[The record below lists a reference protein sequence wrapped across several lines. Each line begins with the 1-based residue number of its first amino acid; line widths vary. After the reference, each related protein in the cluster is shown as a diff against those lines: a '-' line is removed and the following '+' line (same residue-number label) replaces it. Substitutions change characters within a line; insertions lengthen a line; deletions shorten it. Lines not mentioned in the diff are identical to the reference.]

1 MAIDFKDSIAVPSI
15 SINGASLGTLAFS
28 SATIPTNN
36 NQLSNGAGYVTSSGN
51 TTIGINQSN
60 TLNTATV
67 FATLN
72 FTDGVATS
80 VTTRTLTL
88 GNLGF
93 TGANNANY
101 ITNNNQLTNGA
112 GYTTNTG
119 TVTGVTATSP
129 VVSSGGAAPIISMPA
144 ATSST
149 NGYLTSTNWQT
160 FNNKT
165 SNTGTITNVIAG
177 TGMTG
182 GGSSGSVTLNN
193 SITNNNQ
200 LTNGAGYITA
210 SGVSSGDKGSFH
222 PTATQTISSGGTVLT
237 RSTLLLPGNTIT
249 AVGMSMNAAGDELT
263 LSDSQDV
270 EINLNFASIASS
282 STNRILTAAV
292 VQIDTGSGEW
302 VDIQGTEVYNY
313 DRGVS
318 NSNTSYG
325 YIIAGSGGSTVFEN
339 IRNDTSKLRVQFWI
353 VGRASTGTG
362 MTTLSSGCR
371 LSVKGI

>member
-1 MAIDFKDSIAVPSI
+1 MAIVFKDNIEVPDI
-15 SINGASLGTLAFS
+15 EVGGLALGLNAFTS
-28 SATIPTNN
+28 TTIPTNN
-36 NQLSNGAGYVTSSGN
+36 NQISNGAGYVTSSGN

-80 VTTRTLTL
+80 ATTRTLTL

-149 NGYLTSTNWQT
+149 DGYLTSANWQT

>member
-1 MAIDFKDSIAVPSI
+1 MAIDFKDGIAVPSI

-51 TTIGINQSN
+51 TTIGINQN
-60 TLNTATV
+60 TTLNTSTV
-67 FATLN
+67 LATLN
-72 FTDGVATS
+72 FTNGVATS
-80 VTTRTLTL
+80 ATTRTLTL

-177 TGMTG
+177 TGITG
-182 GGSSGSVTLNN
+182 GGTSGAVTVNTSILSLFSMFTCSTTTITSASNGVGNAVVMKFDTEAVSYGATGGMEIFGSSGFPSLEGSSYSILIKADSDNIRYFEFQWNVTSEPN
-193 SITNNNQ
+193 
-200 LTNGAGYITA
+200 
-210 SGVSSGDKGSFH
+210 
-222 PTATQTISSGGTVLT
+222 TV
-237 RSTLLLPGNTIT
+237 I
-249 AVGMSMNAAGDELT
+249 
-263 LSDSQDV
+263 
-270 EINLNFASIASS
+270 
-282 STNRILTAAV
+282 NRIL
-292 VQIDTGSGEW
+292 SGIRLQNGVLTEE
-302 VDIQGTEVYNY
+302 GTLLSWNTMDPTYSYIY
-313 DRGVS
+313 DRGAGTLRKGSTAGSIIIQVPTS
-318 NSNTSYG
+318 ESNTFYRMQFWRES
-325 YIIAGSGGSTVFEN
+325 ASNGSTKSESVLN
-339 IRNDTSKLRVQFWI
+339 
-353 VGRASTGTG
+353 GTQW
-362 MTTLSSGCR
+362 T
-371 LSVKGI
+371 VKQLI

>member
-28 SATIPTNN
+28 SATIPTDN

-51 TTIGINQSN
+51 TTIGINQNN
-60 TLNTATV
+60 TLNTSTV

-80 VTTRTLTL
+80 ATTRTLTL

-149 NGYLTSTNWQT
+149 NGYLTSANWQT

-177 TGMTG
+177 TGITG
-182 GGSSGSVTLNN
+182 GGTSGAVTLNT
-193 SITNNNQ
+193 SIHQ
-200 LTNGAGYITA
+200 LFSMFTCSTTTITSA
-210 SGVSSGDKGSFH
+210 SDGVANAVVMKFDTEAVSYGSSGD
-222 PTATQTISSGGTVLT
+222 I
-237 RSTLLLPGNTIT
+237 
-249 AVGMSMNAAGDELT
+249 
-263 LSDSQDV
+263 
-270 EINLNFASIASS
+270 
-282 STNRILTAAV
+282 
-292 VQIDTGSGEW
+292 
-302 VDIQGTEVYNY
+302 EVY
-313 DRGVS
+313 
-318 NSNTSYG
+318 
-325 YIIAGSGGSTVFEN
+325 GSGGSPGLEGSSYSILIKASDLVRYFEFQWNVTSNTNTVN
-339 IRNDTSKLRVQFWI
+339 NRILSGIRLQNGVLTEEGSLLSWNTMDPTYSYIYDRGAGTIRKGSIAGSIIIKVVASESNTFYRMQFWREA
-353 VGRASTGTG
+353 GSNSSTKSESVLNGTQW
-362 MTTLSSGCR
+362 TIKQL
-371 LSVKGI
+371 I

>member
-1 MAIDFKDSIAVPSI
+1 MAIVFKDNIEVPDI
-15 SINGASLGTLAFS
+15 EVGGLALGLNAFTS
-28 SATIPTNN
+28 TTIPTNN
-36 NQLSNGAGYVTSSGN
+36 NQISNGAGYVTSSGN

-80 VTTRTLTL
+80 ATTRTLTL

-149 NGYLTSTNWQT
+149 NGYLTSANWQT